1 MDFLSLIQQ
10 NLLSPHLLFFALGI
24 FAGLIKSDLAIPTQ
38 VSKFLFIYLMLA
50 IGFKGGV
57 AVADTAIDVQ
67 FVGVMIGGLLAGFL
81 QPFFSYFLLRHTSQL
96 DRLTAAAVAAH
107 YGSISMV
114 TFVTATSFLEG
125 KGIAAAGYMTAVIAL
140 MEAPAIVSGLFI
152 ARRAVPE
159 LGQTATTTSGHG
171 LKHIATNGALVL
183 LLGAFLIGWITGP
196 AGLEKV
202 EGFIGTP
209 FQGILV
215 FFLLDMGLTVA
226 KHIADLKS
234 FSIGLLLFGI
244 YMPVFNAMMGIG
256 FSRLIG
262 LDPGTGFLFS
272 ILLAGASYIV
282 VTAAMRT
289 SLPQAK
295 VAVYLPM
302 SLAITFPF
310 NITLGIPL
318 YFSLA
323 ERFLG

>member
-1 MDFLSLIQQ
+1 MDFLSLIHQ
-10 NLLSPHLLFFALGI
+10 NLLSPHLLFFGLGI
-24 FAGLIKSDLAIPTQ
+24 LAGLMKSDLAIPEQ
-38 VSKFLFIYLMLA
+38 VSKFLFVYLMLA

-57 AVADTAIDVQ
+57 AIADTSVDTKLIWVI
-67 FVGVMIGGLLAGFL
+67 IGGLLAGFL
-81 QPFFSYFLLRHTSQL
+81 QPFLSYFLLRQTSRL
-96 DRLTAAAVAAH
+96 DKLTAAAVAAH

-114 TFVTATSFLEG
+114 TFVTAASFLEG

-152 ARRAVPE
+152 AHRVEPQLARN
-159 LGQTATTTSGHG
+159 TTTTGGHG
-171 LKHIATNGALVL
+171 FKDILTNGALVL
-183 LLGAFLIGWITGP
+183 LIGAFLIGWLTGP
-196 AGLEKV
+196 TGLKKV
-202 EGFIGTP
+202 GGFIVTP

-226 KHIADLKS
+226 KHIADLKN

-244 YMPVFNAMMGIG
+244 YMPVLNAVAGIG

-282 VTAAMRT
+282 VTAAMRVT
-289 SLPQAK
+289 LPQAK
-295 VAVYLPM
+295 VAIYLPM

-323 ERFLG
+323 ERFLM